1 MILAL
6 AKTLDMDVV
15 AEGVERR
22 EEMEFLAARGCRWVQ
37 GFLYGAA
44 VSAPEFAELLR
55 RQQASETETN
65 AA

>member
-6 AKTLDMDVV
+6 ARTLHMDVV

-22 EEMEFLAARGCRWVQ
+22 EEREFLAARGCRWIQ

-44 VSAPEFAELLR
+44 VSAQEFAEVLR
-55 RQQASETETN
+55 RQAGEDIETS